1 MRRVSIPDV
10 IARIAALACIGIAL
24 AIAACSSRG
33 PSVIPGADPDHGA
46 QLIANVGCGAC
57 HHISGIAGAS
67 GLVGPPLDN
76 IAQRGII
83 AGELPNTPE
92 NMVRWIRDP
101 QAVEPGTA
109 MPDLHLDER
118 DARDIVA
125 YLYSQH

>member
-1 MRRVSIPDV
+1 MRRVSLSTV
-10 IARIAALACIGIAL
+10 IARIVALACFAAAL
-24 AIAACSSRG
+24 AIAACSSHE
-33 PSVIPGADPDHGA
+33 PSPIPGADPDHGA

-57 HHISGIAGAS
+57 HHIVGVAGAN

-101 QAVEPGTA
+101 QGVEPGTA
-109 MPDLHLDER
+109 MPNLHLDER

-125 YLYSQH
+125 YLYTQH